1 MPFRGGPR
9 ARSLVALTLAI
20 YAVLLVVSP
29 LLHHDL
35 ACDVKSVAH
44 CDACVANPR
53 ASRVETG
60 AAPPDTLALVGSI
73 RPVLLTAI
81 VASSPAPRRGRAPP
95 A

>member
-1 MPFRGGPR
+1 MPFRRGPR
-9 ARSLVALTLAI
+9 ARTLVALTLAI

-35 ACDVKSVAH
+35 ACHVKSAAH
-44 CDACVANPR
+44 CDACIANPM

-60 AAPPDTLALVGSI
+60 AAPPTALALVGSI
-73 RPVLLTAI
+73 RTVSA
-81 VASSPAPRRGRAPP
+81 VALVARSTAPRRGRAPP